1 MIGRYSWRMG
11 ILEAVLVGNALLF
24 IVPLAGLVNVAFK
37 ATGNTSTA
45 LEIAGP
51 YTLDNFAEAWT
62 TGRLGNALVN
72 SVLIT
77 VLSVGFVVL
86 FGALAAYFIA
96 RRRNR
101 LSRVLFYT
109 FLLGIVLP
117 TQLGMI
123 PLYRTMIDL
132 GLTGT
137 IWSVVILNVGTG
149 MPFAIFLIST
159 FLQDLS
165 PEYEEAA
172 VIDGAGSVRTF
183 GMVVIPL
190 LRPVLGTVAILTA
203 ISTWNN
209 FFVPLLYLSGS
220 GLETVPVRLY
230 AFVGQYSSNWPVI
243 FAGLMITVLPILI
256 AFFFLQKSV
265 MTGFSGGVKG

>member
-1 MIGRYSWRMG
+1 MIGRYTWRMG
-11 ILEAVLVGNALLF
+11 ALETLLIVSALLF
-24 IVPLAGLVNVAFK
+24 VVPLAGLVNVALK
-37 ATGNTSTA
+37 TSGNTSTA

-51 YTLDNFAEAWT
+51 YTFDNFREAWV

-72 SVLIT
+72 SITVT
-77 VLSVGFVVL
+77 VLSVAIVVL

-96 RRRNR
+96 RRKGV
-101 LSRVLFYT
+101 LSRGLFYG

-117 TQLGMI
+117 AQLGMI

-137 IWSVVILNVGTG
+137 IWSVVLLNVGAG
-149 MPFAIFLIST
+149 MPFAIFLVTT
-159 FLQDLS
+159 FLRDLS

-172 VIDGAGSVRTF
+172 VIDGAGPIRTF
-183 GMVVIPL
+183 VSVVAPL

-243 FAGLMITVLPILI
+243 FAGLIITVLPILI
-256 AFFFLQKSV
+256 AFFFLQRSV

>member
-1 MIGRYSWRMG
+1 VIGRYTWRMG
-11 ILEAVLVGNALLF
+11 ALETLLIVSALLF
-24 IVPLAGLVNVAFK
+24 VVPLAGLVNVALK
-37 ATGNTSTA
+37 TSGNTSTA

-51 YTLDNFAEAWT
+51 YTLDNFREAWV

-72 SVLIT
+72 SITVT
-77 VLSVGFVVL
+77 VLSVAIVVL

-96 RRRNR
+96 RRKGV
-101 LSRVLFYT
+101 LSRGLFYG

-117 TQLGMI
+117 AQLGMI

-137 IWSVVILNVGTG
+137 IWSVVLLNVGAG
-149 MPFAIFLIST
+149 MPFAIFLVTT
-159 FLQDLS
+159 FLRDLS

-172 VIDGAGSVRTF
+172 VIDGAGPIRTF
-183 GMVVIPL
+183 VSVVAPL

-243 FAGLMITVLPILI
+243 FAGLIITVLPILI
-256 AFFFLQKSV
+256 AFFFLQRSV